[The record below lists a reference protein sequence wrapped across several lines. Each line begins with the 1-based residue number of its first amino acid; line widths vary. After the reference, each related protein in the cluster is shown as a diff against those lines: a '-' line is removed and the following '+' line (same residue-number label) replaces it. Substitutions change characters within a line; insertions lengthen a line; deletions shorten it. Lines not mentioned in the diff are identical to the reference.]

1 MKQMGIKRGSLVSA
15 ALVVTML
22 AAAPAASAFPIIF
35 ATSNDVLF
43 RIDSD
48 TLAVDT
54 FTLSDDIT
62 AMSFDDNGVL
72 WATSPRDMDADTFY
86 DVYRISDPFGT
97 PSLLPI
103 SDGLVLKTPSID
115 WVGSTLYGLQTYD
128 TGGGVLS
135 SKLVTI
141 DPNTGNET
149 VVGATGA
156 TGRVSGSI
164 GVDVGSGV
172 MYSIDH
178 VDNNLYTLDW
188 QLLGGPDPSST
199 LIGNTGYNP
208 ANTGLDYYDDTL
220 YAMSMNNVSGNF
232 DIGVFTVDTTTGA
245 YTLLVDLSGE
255 TATRGSQSIAVIP
268 EPATLCLL
276 ALGGIAVAM
285 RRRR

>member
-1 MKQMGIKRGSLVSA
+1 MRKTGITTGALVAAAIAATVFATPATVSA
-15 ALVVTML
+15 Y
-22 AAAPAASAFPIIF
+22 PIIF
-35 ATSNDVLF
+35 ASSNEMLF

-48 TLAVDT
+48 TLTVDM
-54 FTLSDDIT
+54 FTMSDAIT
-62 AMSFDDNGVL
+62 AMSFDANGVL
-72 WATSPRDMDADTFY
+72 WATSPDDLDSDTFY

-97 PSLLPI
+97 PGLVPI

-115 WVGSTLYGLQTYD
+115 WVGNTLYGLQTYD
-128 TGGGVLS
+128 TGGGVLG

-141 DPNTGNET
+141 DSVTGNET

-164 GVDVGSGV
+164 AVDVGSGT

-178 VDNNLYTLDW
+178 VNNNLYTLDW
-188 QLLGGPDPSST
+188 QLAGGPDPSST

-208 ANTGLDYYDDTL
+208 ANTGLDYYGDTL

-245 YTLLVDLSGE
+245 YSLLIDLSGE
-255 TATRGSQSIAVIP
+255 TGVRGSQAIAVIP

-276 ALGGIAVAM
+276 AIGGFAVAM